1 MSWPRK
7 AISRR
12 TKNKPAK
19 DFEIDPKG
27 LECPVCFETVKST
40 PIYQCINKHL
50 VCNTCIPKLKKC
62 PICRNDSPPV
72 RSRKLEK
79 IVRILEGIGR
89 INGEIKDLD
98 WDRGSNHL
106 HQDST
111 HEEFAIPIHQSHH
124 LQGDA

>member
-1 MSWPRK
+1 MATRK
-7 AISRR
+7 
-12 TKNKPAK
+12 TKTKSVK

-50 VCNTCIPKLKKC
+50 VCNICIPKLKKC

-89 INGEIKDLD
+89 INGEIEDLD
-98 WDRGSNHL
+98 WDRGSKE
-106 HQDST
+106 ST
-111 HEEFAIPIHQSHH
+111 HEEFDRPIHQSHH